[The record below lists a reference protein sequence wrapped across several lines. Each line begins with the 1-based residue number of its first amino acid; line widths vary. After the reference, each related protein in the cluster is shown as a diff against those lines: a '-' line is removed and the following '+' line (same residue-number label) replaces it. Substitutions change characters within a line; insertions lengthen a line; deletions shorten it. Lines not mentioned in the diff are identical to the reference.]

1 MTMPQRKYRS
11 IDREEVRRHL
21 DGKRKDFH
29 LWNVLE
35 KGSFRP
41 EDTIPGSTWVPLSE
55 VPGRVK
61 ELGVRKEDEIITYCA
76 GPACD
81 ASKKAAAKLCSM
93 GYTNVSAYEG
103 GLEDWAAG
111 GLPFAAYRPYASYDH
126 ARGAAHPPV

>member
-29 LWNVLE
+29 LWNVTA

-41 EDTIPGSTWVPLSE
+41 EDTIPGSTWVPLDAIA
-55 VPGRVK
+55 GRVK
-61 ELGVRKEDEIITYCA
+61 ELGVRKDDEIITYCE
-76 GPACD
+76 GEGCD
-81 ASKKAAAKLCSM
+81 EAARAASKLASM
-93 GYTNVSAYEG
+93 GYTKVSAYEG

-111 GLPFAAYRPYASYDH
+111 GMPFSTYRPYASYDH
-126 ARGAAHPPV
+126 ARGSAHPPV